1 MFLLVIIGES
11 LNSNIS
17 LVVGTGALVYTSRM
31 DEQLKKIEQ
40 ASGRL
45 VHEFLAHSYFIYLA
59 AVVIG
64 FGLDMIWP
72 VNFAYPWTQ
81 PVGFFLIIL
90 GTILSVWAQAASEK
104 GGHARNGGDLG
115 HHHFKFGPYSYT
127 RTPTQYGLFLMT
139 LGLALLFGS
148 VFMVVTT
155 IIAFLFG
162 KLFFIKKQE
171 EHLEKKYGEP
181 YR

>member
-1 MFLLVIIGES
+1 
-11 LNSNIS
+11 
-17 LVVGTGALVYTSRM
+17 M
-31 DEQLKKIEQ
+31 DEQLKKIEE

-45 VHEFLAHSYFIYLA
+45 VHEFLAHSYFVYLA

-64 FGLDMIWP
+64 FGLDMMWP
-72 VNFAYPWTQ
+72 INFAYLWTE

-90 GTILSVWAQAASEK
+90 GTILSVWAQASSEK
-104 GGHARNGGDLG
+104 GGHVRFESKEKLA
-115 HHHFKFGPYSYT
+115 HHHFKYGPYSYT

-148 VFMVVTT
+148 VFMVITT

-171 EHLEKKYGEP
+171 AHLEKKYGEP
-181 YR
+181 YREYKKQVRF